1 VRGLARVRAPFAAAF
16 AAALLAAPAGGA
28 PPPLLDQPAP
38 PFELRGVDG
47 ATLSLASLRGKLI
60 VLHFGASW

>member
-1 VRGLARVRAPFAAAF
+1 MRGIASFPVAAGF
-16 AAALLAAPAGGA
+16 AAALLAAPGEGA

-38 PFELRGVDG
+38 PFRLRGVDG
-47 ATLSLASLRGKLI
+47 TPLSLGDLRGRFV